1 MKATILAILG
11 ASDGAWAKVWAVFAV
26 VGGGLSYMLGGW
38 DSATYALLVMMV
50 IDFFLGIIIASERK
64 SPKTNSGGL
73 SSNAMFLGIV
83 KKACEL
89 IVIWIMVMIEPVIGV
104 DFLRDAAVTGY
115 LATELLSILEN
126 MSLLNVPGLDLIKK
140 VLDLLQSKKDNTTA
154 GGDGK

>member
-1 MKATILAILG
+1 MKTTVLAILG
-11 ASDGAWAKVWAVFAV
+11 GGDGWAKVWAVFAAI
-26 VGGGLSYMLGGW
+26 GGGMSYMLGGW
-38 DSATYALLVMMV
+38 DSGTYALLVMIG
-50 IDFFLGIIIASERK
+50 IDFFLGIIVASQNK
-64 SPKTNSGGL
+64 SPKTKSGGL
-73 SSNAMFLGIV
+73 SSNAMFLGLV
-83 KKACEL
+83 KKACEIL
-89 IVIWIMVMIEPVIGV
+89 VIWIMVMIEPVIGV